1 MLQIITLAAL
11 ATINCISYAHA
22 GHGEF
27 PPEHPSDHPEHPSD
41 HPEHPSEETTTD
53 EDSSSVQKQVIALL
67 TEVHKAYKE
76 AEGITETL
84 TLTFPTP
91 MGEAETMTVS
101 LIVGED
107 SGSVVAEEQA
117 TFVWK
122 EGKIYGSISEI
133 KDAYVEGDA
142 PDGFYAGLTSM
153 TEGGGGGVPSWSLA
167 LRESNDFN
175 AWIESFNLF
184 GIPGMEVSAV
194 ESKEV
199 DGAKVEVIIL
209 SGPAG
214 RFEITVNNV
223 NKVESVIAYIVQPG
237 MPEVVIPILAE
248 TSFAKATS
256 QISFDVG
263 DKKKYDSI
271 EEMFI
276 ANMPEMPGAGGEGPP
291 ESKLTGSTAPDFTLE
306 RMDGSGKVTLSD
318 LKGQVVI
325 LDFWAT
331 WCGPCKR
338 GLPGLNKLDEWVQAE
353 GLNAQI
359 FAVNV
364 WEEGQSDKVKKFWAD
379 NKYSTKVLMGSA
391 DKKLTDNYQI
401 SGIPMT
407 AVIGTD
413 GNIIEIHSGFAPGM
427 DEMLKKSILEALGKS
442 VLKVEGDDAKPENP
456 KQPSDHPSDHPN

>member
-1 MLQIITLAAL
+1 
-11 ATINCISYAHA
+11 
-22 GHGEF
+22 
-27 PPEHPSDHPEHPSD
+27 
-41 HPEHPSEETTTD
+41 
-53 EDSSSVQKQVIALL
+53 
-67 TEVHKAYKE
+67 
-76 AEGITETL
+76 
-84 TLTFPTP
+84 
-91 MGEAETMTVS
+91 
-101 LIVGED
+101 
-107 SGSVVAEEQA
+107 
-117 TFVWK
+117 
-122 EGKIYGSISEI
+122 
-133 KDAYVEGDA
+133 
-142 PDGFYAGLTSM
+142 
-153 TEGGGGGVPSWSLA
+153 
-167 LRESNDFN
+167 
-175 AWIESFNLF
+175 
-184 GIPGMEVSAV
+184 
-194 ESKEV
+194 
-199 DGAKVEVIIL
+199 
-209 SGPAG
+209 
-214 RFEITVNNV
+214 
-223 NKVESVIAYIVQPG
+223 
-237 MPEVVIPILAE
+237 
-248 TSFAKATS
+248 
-256 QISFDVG
+256 
-263 DKKKYDSI
+263 
-271 EEMFI
+271 
-276 ANMPEMPGAGGEGPP
+276 
-291 ESKLTGSTAPDFTLE
+291 
-306 RMDGSGKVTLSD
+306 MDGSGKVTLSD